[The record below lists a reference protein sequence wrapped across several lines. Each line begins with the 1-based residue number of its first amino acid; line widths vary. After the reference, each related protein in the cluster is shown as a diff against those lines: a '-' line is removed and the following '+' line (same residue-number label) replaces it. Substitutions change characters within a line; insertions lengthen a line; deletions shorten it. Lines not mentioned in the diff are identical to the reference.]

1 MPQLSSR
8 RKRTPTAVVVVL
20 LALASV
26 LLAACG
32 GSSNSSSSTT
42 SASAA
47 TTTKPTTSVPGK
59 LPGAANPGRF
69 LALRECLKKNGITLP
84 ARKAGQGP
92 GAGGLGSGP
101 ALPAGVSRAQYEAI
115 LKQCGGGFARGR
127 GKLGKLGSRLDTPEA
142 KKALSK
148 FAACMRE
155 NGIKIG
161 EPNTSGKGSIFN
173 TKGISTNT
181 AAFASAETKCR
192 SDLRGAFGGTPGAA
206 AGG

>member
-1 MPQLSSR
+1 MPQLSDR
-8 RKRTPTAVVVVL
+8 RKRTPTAVAVVL

-42 SASAA
+42 STSAAA
-47 TTTKPTTSVPGK
+47 TTPTTSVPGK
-59 LPGAANPGRF
+59 PGAADPGRF

-84 ARKAGQGP
+84 QRKPGQGP
-92 GAGGLGSGP
+92 GAGGFGSGP
-101 ALPAGVSRAQYEAI
+101 TLPAGVSRAQYEAI
-115 LKQCGGGFARGR
+115 LKKCGGGFARGR
-127 GKLGKLGSRLDTPEA
+127 GNLGKLGARLDTPEA

-181 AAFASAETKCR
+181 AAFAAAETKCR
-192 SDLRGAFGGTPGAA
+192 SDLRGAFGGSPGAG

>member
-1 MPQLSSR
+1 MPQLSNR
-8 RKRTPTAVVVVL
+8 RKRTPTAVAVVL

-32 GSSNSSSSTT
+32 GSSTSSSSTT
-42 SASAA
+42 STSAAA
-47 TTTKPTTSVPGK
+47 TTPTTSAPGK

-84 ARKAGQGP
+84 QRTPGQGP
-92 GAGGLGSGP
+92 GAGGPGSGP
-101 ALPAGVSRAQYEAI
+101 TLPAGVSRAQYEAI
-115 LKQCGGGFARGR
+115 LKKCGGGFAGGR
-127 GKLGKLGSRLDTPEA
+127 GKLGKLGARFSSPEA
-142 KKALSK
+142 KKALTK

-181 AAFASAETKCR
+181 AAFAAAETKCR
-192 SDLRGAFGGTPGAA
+192 SDLRGAFGGSPGAG